1 MRRRVEIERSQYLS
15 HTVSSRNLEN
25 TTRDWCK
32 IDEISREKN
41 FKEKLLKERAEQ
53 QEVERKR
60 QKEKQERERRV
71 QEEQERE
78 KADQLI
84 ERRRQATCDKKLRQ
98 KLREECEELR
108 ILEQQL
114 RTAYVAKVW
123 RFEFC
128 HLIH

>member
-1 MRRRVEIERSQYLS
+1 MRRRVEIERSQYLAN
-15 HTVSSRNLEN
+15 TVSSRNLEN

-41 FKEKLLKERAEQ
+41 FNEKLLKERAEQ

-114 RTAYVAKVW
+114 RTAYVAKVGIG
-123 RFEFC
+123 
-128 HLIH
+128 LNSVT